1 MKCEKDYSSW
11 KLIVFLNCH
20 DWTDTEPVV
29 CTPDVLWT
37 PLIRTDSQQQEIK
50 DRSATRVESCDDLEE
65 RGRDKNLRSRKQP
78 LAQRF
83 VPSVTTNQ
91 KPASR
96 EVQQNIR
103 RDLWIVR
110 ARFQEI
116 SGNLRGLCRRAG
128 RPVNGR
134 QQGVNW
140 MEGAKTTHE
149 ANTWT
154 VYWLH
159 KLLVVSIH
167 LTQTKTSDRA
177 DRTCY

>member
-20 DWTDTEPVV
+20 EWTDRACSLYARCSLNTA
-29 CTPDVLWT
+29 D
-37 PLIRTDSQQQEIK
+37 Q
-50 DRSATRVESCDDLEE
+50 DRQPAAGNKRQKCLTGRVMWRS
-65 RGRDKNLRSRKQP
+65 GRKRQRYNLRSRKQP

-91 KPASR
+91 KPAAR

-154 VYWLH
+154 VYWLL
-159 KLLVVSIH
+159 KPLVVSIH